1 MSGGADAAPPAAPAE
16 AGPRAPAPP
25 PPHGLSPDC
34 RPRLLRGVRVKHDA
48 VRGVPVLL
56 APERVI
62 RLDPIGAA
70 ILEET
75 DGARTFAEIVA
86 ALAARFDAPRDRIEG
101 DAGRFLAALV
111 ARRMAEAP

>member
-1 MSGGADAAPPAAPAE
+1 MSAPAAAQVPAPAPAAPAL
-16 AGPRAPAPP
+16 APTA
-25 PPHGLSPDC
+25 
-34 RPRLLRGVRVKHDA
+34 RPRLQRGVRVKRDA

-70 ILEET
+70 ILAEV
-75 DGARTFAEIVA
+75 DGTRSFAEIVT
-86 ALAARFDAPRDRIEG
+86 ALAARFDAPPARIEA

-111 ARRMAEAP
+111 ARRMAEAPEDQA